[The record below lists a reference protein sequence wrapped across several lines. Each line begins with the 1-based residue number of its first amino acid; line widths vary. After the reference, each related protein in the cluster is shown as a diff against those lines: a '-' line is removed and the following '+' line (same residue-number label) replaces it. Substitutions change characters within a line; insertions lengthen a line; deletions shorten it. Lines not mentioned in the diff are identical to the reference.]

1 MYLTEDILKEYVQLN
16 RRMYEIEDKLN
27 SEKTLF
33 HFSKSVLNQTIVEYV
48 TSHLYSADM
57 YSQLYFFTKGLHRLD
72 IGKVIPDDSPVSDN
86 TAAFVVEDQDQ
97 VYHYLYFEVDED
109 RVIKKIYARDSE

>member
-1 MYLTEDILKEYVQLN
+1 MYLTDEDLKEYQRLQ
-16 RRMYEIEDKLN
+16 RRLYDIEDKLN

-33 HFSKSVLNQTIVEYV
+33 HFSKSALNQTIVEYV
-48 TSHLYSADM
+48 TSHIYEADM

-72 IGKVIPDDSPVSDN
+72 IGKAIPDDSPVSDN

-97 VYHYLYFEVDED
+97 VFHYLYFEVDEN
-109 RVIKKIYARDSE
+109 RVIKKIYTRDSE